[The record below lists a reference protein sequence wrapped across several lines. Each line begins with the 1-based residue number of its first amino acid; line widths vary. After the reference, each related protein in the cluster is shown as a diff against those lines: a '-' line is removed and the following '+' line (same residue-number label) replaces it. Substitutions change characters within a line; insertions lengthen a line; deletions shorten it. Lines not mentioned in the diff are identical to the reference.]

1 MLEQVLPL
9 WVFEKDVTAV
19 PFGNGLINHTW
30 KVVSGTEAF
39 ILQKINDQ
47 VFRNPEAIATN
58 ISHITDYL
66 SAHAPQYVFPAP
78 VKTTD
83 GREMADLPE
92 LGYFRLFPFIEN
104 THSIDVVA
112 TPKQAFEAAKAFGRF
127 TKTLSGLDPSRLA
140 ITIPHFHDLTLRYN
154 NLQAAAITAA
164 PERAQQAAQLFQ
176 FLMQHQTL
184 VSEYERLIHNESFKV
199 RVTHHDTK
207 ISNVLFDA
215 EENSVCVIDLDTV
228 MPGYFISDVGDM
240 LRTYLC
246 PYGEEEQDLS
256 KISIREDYFN
266 AIVRG
271 YLGEMNNELTATEK
285 DAFVFAGKFLIYMQA
300 VRFLTDYLNNDVYYG
315 ARYEEH
321 NLVRAQN
328 QAVLLQRLCE
338 KESVLQG
345 MVADAAT
352 RT

>member
-9 WVFEKDVTAV
+9 WGFEKDCTAV

-30 KVVSGTEAF
+30 KVVSGSKAF

-47 VFRNPEAIATN
+47 VFRNPEAIAQN
-58 ISHITDYL
+58 IGCISAFL
-66 SAHAPQYVFPAP
+66 SANAPQYVFPAP
-78 VKTTD
+78 VKTTN
-83 GREMADLPE
+83 GCEMAYLPG

-112 TPKQAFEAAKAFGRF
+112 TSKQAFEAAKAFGRF
-127 TKTLSGLDPSRLA
+127 TKTLSGFDPSGLA
-140 ITIPHFHDLTLRYN
+140 ITIPHFHDLKLRYN
-154 NLQAAAITAA
+154 NLQAAAKTAA
-164 PERAQQAAQLFQ
+164 PERTEKAAQLFQ

-184 VSEYERLIHNESFKV
+184 VAEYEKIIDSESFKI

-215 EENSVCVIDLDTV
+215 ADNSVCVIDLDTL

-240 LRTYLC
+240 LRTYLS
-246 PYGEEEQDLS
+246 PYGEEEQDIS
-256 KISIREDYFN
+256 KIYIRDDYFD

-271 YLGEMNNELTATEK
+271 YLGEMHTELTAAEK

-315 ARYEEH
+315 ARHEGH

-338 KESVLQG
+338 KESILQE
-345 MVADAAT
+345 MVANAAS
-352 RT
+352 RL